1 MNKLEELKKLI
12 EPIADLIE
20 ENKPKFDKLINDIE
34 FGNEVSEDEWDIISD
49 LASSMLNLS
58 RSGGDTSMK
67 YFDCLKL

>member
-1 MNKLEELKKLI
+1 MNKLEELKKFI

-20 ENKPKFDKLINDIE
+20 ENKPKFDELINDIE

-58 RSGGDTSMK
+58 RSGGDISMK
-67 YFDCLKL
+67 NFDCLEL